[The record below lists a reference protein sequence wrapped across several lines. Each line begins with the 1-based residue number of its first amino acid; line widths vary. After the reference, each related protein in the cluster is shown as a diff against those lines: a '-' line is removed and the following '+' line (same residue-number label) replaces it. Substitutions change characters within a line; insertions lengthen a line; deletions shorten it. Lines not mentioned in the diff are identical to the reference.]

1 MSQATSANSSIKTFK
16 ASAAINPGHTVD
28 LSAAGT
34 VTESSGA
41 NTAVGVYIGAAA
53 CGIGDYVEVCIL
65 GPCRAWCE
73 SVVTVGPNTALSNDA
88 SGHVVIEATT
98 KKRVLGYCLEPMAS
112 GTGYIE
118 ILVAPSVMCA

>member
-1 MSQATSANSSIKTFK
+1 MSQATSANSVIKTFK

-41 NTAVGVYIGAAA
+41 NTAVGVYIGAVACAA
-53 CGIGDYVEVCIL
+53 NDNVEICIL

-73 SVVTVGPNTALSNDA
+73 SVVTVGPNAALSNDA
-88 SGHVVIEATT
+88 SAHVVVEATT
-98 KKRVLGYCLEPMAS
+98 KKRCIGYTLEPMAS

-118 ILVAPSVMCA
+118 ILVAPSVMSA